1 MFNSPTFVKRAVM
14 NTALYVQDT
23 YAIGRL
29 TAIAGIRW
37 ERVEGYLPPQE
48 HPSSEYFPTGTVING
63 LNVTLNTG
71 GVLTQYVV
79 PDTFAEVRNAP
90 LWKNFAPRLSLT
102 YDLTG
107 RGRTVAKFSAG
118 KYLDQIG
125 TGTPGPNPN
134 GAVSQRY
141 TWNDAERRPV
151 LSEGQ
156 RDVGRLQVRRR
167 RVRRAGQQR
176 HDDSEPESVRHA
188 PPPDLPQRAHCR
200 CGPRALRGRASECDL
215 HLPEGARHLR
225 QRRRGA
231 WISGT
236 RCTRRWRSST
246 RAGTGSPR
254 RPTARSPRTS

>member
-1 MFNSPTFVKRAVM
+1 MFRRRLTINSNWTYYVPQLLGGRHEIKGGFDNSFTPEDVTTERVDNVNLTYRSFATSPTQPAGPVQVTIFNSPTFVKRAVM

-48 HPSSEYFPTGTVING
+48 HPSSEYFPTGTVIDG

-107 RGRTVAKFSAG
+107 RGR
-118 KYLDQIG
+118 
-125 TGTPGPNPN
+125 P
-134 GAVSQRY
+134 
-141 TWNDAERRPV
+141 
-151 LSEGQ
+151 
-156 RDVGRLQVRRR
+156 
-167 RVRRAGQQR
+167 
-176 HDDSEPESVRHA
+176 
-188 PPPDLPQRAHCR
+188 
-200 CGPRALRGRASECDL
+200 
-215 HLPEGARHLR
+215 
-225 QRRRGA
+225 
-231 WISGT
+231 
-236 RCTRRWRSST
+236 WRSSRPESISIRLARARRGPT
-246 RAGTGSPR
+246 RTAPSRSATPGTI
-254 RPTARSPRTS
+254 